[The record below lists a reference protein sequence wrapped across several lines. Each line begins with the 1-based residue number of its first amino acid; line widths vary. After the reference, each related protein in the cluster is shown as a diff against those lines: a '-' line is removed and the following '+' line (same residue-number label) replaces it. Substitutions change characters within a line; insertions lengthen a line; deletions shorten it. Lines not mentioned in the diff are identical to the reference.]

1 MHASVWVH
9 LCGWVHVCLV
19 CVHVRCAHTGVDV
32 CLLRARGC
40 EFQSKTYLHLFGAQ
54 DTDFQK
60 CLEEA
65 EQIEK
70 LYSHFFDATIVNEDI
85 DITYE
90 ELLTVIKK
98 FTTGPQWVPTGWVM

>member
-1 MHASVWVH
+1 M
-9 LCGWVHVCLV
+9 
-19 CVHVRCAHTGVDV
+19 CVHVHTFVLYV
-32 CLLRARGC
+32 HSKT
-40 EFQSKTYLHLFGAQ
+40 EFQCRIHLLFAVQ

-85 DITYE
+85 DIAYE

>member
-1 MHASVWVH
+1 MCGCVLCVCGVCGVHTLVWM
-9 LCGWVHVCLV
+9 
-19 CVHVRCAHTGVDV
+19 CA
-32 CLLRARGC
+32 CLRARVC
-40 EFQSKTYLHLFGAQ
+40 EFQCKTYLHLFGAQ

-70 LYSHFFDATIVNEDI
+70 LYSHFFDATIVNDDI

>member
-1 MHASVWVH
+1 MYSTVIVHVYKARVHTYVH
-9 LCGWVHVCLV
+9 LFAV
-19 CVHVRCAHTGVDV
+19 
-32 CLLRARGC
+32 
-40 EFQSKTYLHLFGAQ
+40 Q

-60 CLEEA
+60 CLDEA

-85 DITYE
+85 DIAYE
-90 ELLTVIKK
+90 ELLTVVKK

>member
-1 MHASVWVH
+1 MFHIQEAKFLCRIH
-9 LCGWVHVCLV
+9 L
-19 CVHVRCAHTGVDV
+19 
-32 CLLRARGC
+32 
-40 EFQSKTYLHLFGAQ
+40 LFAVQ

-85 DITYE
+85 DIAYE